1 MAAGRHGAGTVA
13 ENLPQTTRTRQRE
26 GGLTEMA
33 WAFKTSKPMLSD
45 TPPPTKPHLLI
56 LHKLFHQLRQNIQM
70 YEPVGDILI

>member
-1 MAAGRHGAGTVA
+1 
-13 ENLPQTTRTRQRE
+13 
-26 GGLTEMA
+26 MA